1 MTDWNKIRASAARLL
16 EQPGLTV
23 VVQWGDLDL
32 RAVKSVRRREDVNTD
47 AGLIDGNYSLSIL
60 VPVVQLEGRE
70 PNRRNR
76 DKMVVDGV
84 TYRVIGTE
92 TDAVNAI
99 MRIDLGDP
107 RT

>member
-1 MTDWNKIRASAARLL
+1 MTDWSKIRASAVRLL
-16 EQPGLTV
+16 EQPGLPV
-23 VVQWGDLDL
+23 VVQWGNLDL

-70 PNRRNR
+70 PNRRNN
-76 DKMVVDGV
+76 DKMVIDGV
-84 TYRVIGTE
+84 TYRVIATE

-107 RT
+107 RR